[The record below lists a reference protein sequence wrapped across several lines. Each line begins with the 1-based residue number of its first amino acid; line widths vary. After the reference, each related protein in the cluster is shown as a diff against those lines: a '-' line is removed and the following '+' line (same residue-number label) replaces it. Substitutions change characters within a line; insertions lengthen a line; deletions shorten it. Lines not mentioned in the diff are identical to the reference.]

1 MRRIFSS
8 RTAGGRTHSWPTAG
22 GFSASLLRCCAITP
36 RSLLPRFL
44 TRFTENTSRL
54 SQKLPILW
62 LDCLRVMQNQ
72 GGSVVLGAGAIGVDL
87 IDAAAGERRKLFNDC
102 AVNQDAEAAAGHCA
116 VL

>member
-1 MRRIFSS
+1 
-8 RTAGGRTHSWPTAG
+8 
-22 GFSASLLRCCAITP
+22 
-36 RSLLPRFL
+36 LPRFL

-87 IDAAAGERRKLFNDC
+87 IDAAAGERRKLFDDC